1 MTDNSTQSLPLTEAT
16 ALCEAIIDEIS
27 SAVVVSED
35 VLMDLLTGLL
45 VRQHILIEDVP
56 GTGKTLTAQSLAK
69 TLGVEFNRIQFTP
82 DLLPS
87 DITGSVI
94 FDDST
99 DSFRFTPGPIFANVV
114 LADEINRAPAK
125 TQAALLEAMGENQVT
140 VGNETRALPDPF
152 FVIATQNPVEQ
163 AGTFALPESQRDR
176 FIIKTSLGYP
186 DYDDEQ
192 QLLNRR
198 LDRENSVPEVTQTVD
213 PDRLKRLLTV
223 PEKIYVAPEI
233 RDYILTLSRKTREH
247 GDTAVGVSPRGVQR
261 FLEATRARAVI
272 SGREYVIPA
281 DIKALAVPVLAHR
294 LVVQST
300 AAIAETEKS
309 EIITDI
315 IDETPVPAM
324 EGDASA

>member
-1 MTDNSTQSLPLTEAT
+1 MTNNSTQSLPLTEAT
-16 ALCEAIIDEIS
+16 GLCKAIIDEIS
-27 SAVVVSED
+27 SAVIVSED

-176 FIIKTSLGYP
+176 FVIKTSLGYP
-186 DYDDEQ
+186 NYDDEQ
-192 QLLNRR
+192 QLLDRR

-213 PDRLKRLLTV
+213 PDGLKQLLTV
-223 PEKIYVAPEI
+223 PEEIYVAPEV
-233 RDYILTLSRKTREH
+233 RDYILTLSRETREH
-247 GDTAVGVSPRGVQR
+247 DDTAVGVSPRGVQR

-281 DIKALAVPVLAHR
+281 DVKALAVPVLAHR

-300 AAIAETEKS
+300 AAIAETQKS
-309 EIITDI
+309 EIVTDI
-315 IDETPVPAM
+315 IDKTPVPAM
-324 EGDASA
+324 EEDASA